1 LNPPY
6 NILGTAGTSYRF
18 KHSDITKK
26 LMRDNYSQERKDFIR
41 YLNKGKN
48 LPEDVIEKHREAAYK
63 RSNMPLNDKKNVVWL
78 VVKR

>member
-1 LNPPY
+1 
-6 NILGTAGTSYRF
+6 
-18 KHSDITKK
+18 
-26 LMRDNYSQERKDFIR
+26 MRDNYSQERKDFIR